1 MRLRLPSRQTPGKT
15 PGLPVS
21 DDLLATRLND
31 ALASLESVPV
41 AKVTGRLVKV
51 NGLML
56 QAVGCRFKL
65 EQRCL
70 VETDNGAMTE
80 AQVVGFDHHTA
91 YLMPIR
97 QLGGLFAGAKVIP
110 LQESSTV
117 QISFDWIG
125 RIVNGL
131 GEPLDDG
138 EPLDRGD
145 WLSLD
150 PCPINPLKRRPVDT
164 PLDVGVRAIN
174 GLLTLGKGQR
184 IGLMAGSGVG
194 KSVLM
199 GMITKNTSAD
209 VIVVGLIGE
218 RGREVRE
225 FIERNLGPGGMQK
238 AIVIAAPADES
249 PLMRLRATKLCH
261 RVAEYFRDQG
271 KDVLLLMDSLT
282 RYAMAQ
288 REIALSLGEPPAS
301 RGYPPS
307 VFSLLP
313 QLLERA
319 GNGEHPDGSLTAIYT
334 VLADGD
340 DQLDPVVDSA
350 RAILDGHVVLS
361 RTLAEQGHYPAIDI
375 NASVSRCMNSCTQPS
390 HVTVANQ
397 FRQLNANYQQV
408 KELLPLG
415 GYQPGQDPN
424 LDQAVTMQPG
434 LKAYLQQAMDE
445 TADYTASL
453 TRLAEL
459 FSQPDGQVM
468 NNQQETHGRQ

>member
-1 MRLRLPSRQTPGKT
+1 MSNAVAHNLLSERLS
-15 PGLPVS
+15 
-21 DDLLATRLND
+21 D
-31 ALASLESVPV
+31 ALASLDSIPI
-41 AKVTGRLVKV
+41 ARVTGRLTKV

-70 VETDNGAMTE
+70 VETAEGDMIE
-80 AQVVGFDHHTA
+80 AQVVGFDHNVA
-91 YLMPIR
+91 YLMPLR
-97 QLGGLFAGAKVIP
+97 RLGGLFAGAKVVP
-110 LQESSTV
+110 LEGDSTV
-117 QISFDWIG
+117 QISSQWLG
-125 RIVNGL
+125 RVVNGQ
-131 GEPLDDG
+131 GEAIDDG
-138 EPLDRGD
+138 TPLKGGERVSLEPK
-145 WLSLD
+145 
-150 PCPINPLKRRPVDT
+150 PINPLKRRPVDT
-164 PLDVGVRAIN
+164 PLNVGVRAIN
-174 GLLTLGKGQR
+174 GLLTVGKGQR

-199 GMITKNTSAD
+199 GMITQNSEAD

-225 FIERNLGPGGMQK
+225 FIERNLTPEARRK
-238 AIVIAAPADES
+238 AIIVAAPADES
-249 PLMRLRATKLCH
+249 PLMRLRATLLCH

-319 GNGEHPDGSLTAIYT
+319 GNSENPHGSLTAIYT
-334 VLADGD
+334 VLAEGD
-340 DQLDPVVDSA
+340 DQQDPVVDSA

-361 RTLAEQGHYPAIDI
+361 RQLAEQGHYPAIDI
-375 NASVSRCMNSCTQPS
+375 NASISRCMAGFTPAS
-390 HVTVANQ
+390 HITVANQ
-397 FRQLNANYQQV
+397 FRTLYSNYLQV

-415 GYQPGQDPN
+415 GYQPGQDPE
-424 LDQAVTMQPG
+424 LDRAVAMYPH
-434 LKAYLQQAMDE
+434 LKAYLLQDVGE
-445 TADYTASL
+445 KSGYSDSL
-453 TRLAEL
+453 TALAQL
-459 FSQPDGQVM
+459 FQTQ
-468 NNQQETHGRQ
+468 

>member
-1 MRLRLPSRQTPGKT
+1 MNRLQADSLT
-15 PGLPVS
+15 
-21 DDLLATRLND
+21 
-31 ALASLESVPV
+31 ALAALDSVPI

-65 EQRCL
+65 DQRCL
-70 VETDNGAMTE
+70 IVADDGEQIE
-80 AQVVGFDHHTA
+80 AQVVGFDHNIA
-91 YLMPIR
+91 YLMPVR
-97 QLGGLFAGAKVIP
+97 QLGGLYAGAKVIP
-110 LQESSTV
+110 MQGGSTV
-117 QISFDWIG
+117 NVSHEWIG
-125 RIVNGL
+125 RVVNGL
-131 GEPLDDG
+131 GEPLDNG
-138 EPLDRGD
+138 EPLQGGER
-145 WLSLD
+145 LSLE
-150 PCPINPLKRRPVDT
+150 PKPINPMKRQPVES
-164 PLDVGVRAIN
+164 PLDVGIKAIN
-174 GLLTLGKGQR
+174 GLLTVGKGQR

-199 GMITKNTSAD
+199 GMITQFTAAD
-209 VIVVGLIGE
+209 IIVVGLIGE

-225 FIERNLGPGGMQK
+225 FIERNLGEEGRK
-238 AIVIAAPADES
+238 RAVIIAAPADES

-271 KDVLLLMDSLT
+271 KDVLLMMDSLT

-288 REIALSLGEPPAS
+288 REIALALGEPPAS

-319 GNGEHPDGSLTAIYT
+319 GNGENPNGSLTAIYT
-334 VLADGD
+334 VLAEGD
-340 DQLDPVVDSA
+340 DQQDPVVDSA
-350 RAILDGHVVLS
+350 RAILDGHIVLS

-375 NASVSRCMNSCTQPS
+375 NASISRCMSNCTEQV

-415 GYQPGQDPN
+415 GYQQGQDPE
-424 LDQAVTMQPG
+424 LDQAVMMQPQ
-434 LKAYLQQAMDE
+434 LKQFLQQPVSE
-445 TADYTASL
+445 HCDYQASL
-453 TRLAEL
+453 TQLANL
-459 FSQPDGQVM
+459 FSPQTATSTT
-468 NNQQETHGRQ
+468 EH

>member
-1 MRLRLPSRQTPGKT
+1 MSSTRAHSILSERLT
-15 PGLPVS
+15 
-21 DDLLATRLND
+21 D
-31 ALASLESVPV
+31 AIASLDSVPV
-41 AKVTGRLVKV
+41 ARVTGRLVKV

-65 EQRCL
+65 DQRCL
-70 VETDNGAMTE
+70 VETSEGDMIE
-80 AQVVGFDHHTA
+80 AQVVGFDHTIA

-97 QLGGLFAGAKVIP
+97 RLGGLFAGAKVIP
-110 LQESSTV
+110 LDGDSSV
-117 QISFDWIG
+117 HIGDDWLG
-125 RIVNGL
+125 RVVNGL
-131 GEPLDDG
+131 GEALDDG
-138 EPLDRGD
+138 AALKAGDRVSLEPK
-145 WLSLD
+145 
-150 PCPINPLKRRPVDT
+150 PINPLKRRPVDT

-174 GLLTLGKGQR
+174 GLLTVGKGQR

-199 GMITKNTSAD
+199 GMITKNTAAD

-225 FIERNLGPGGMQK
+225 FIERNLTPEARQK

-249 PLMRLRATKLCH
+249 PLMRLRATLLCH

-271 KDVLLLMDSLT
+271 KDVLMLMDSLT

-288 REIALSLGEPPAS
+288 REIALALGEPPAS

-307 VFSLLP
+307 VFSMLP

-319 GNGEHPDGSLTAIYT
+319 GNSEHPSGSLTAIYT

-340 DQLDPVVDSA
+340 DQQDPVVDSA

-361 RTLAEQGHYPAIDI
+361 RQLAEQGHYPAIDI
-375 NASVSRCMNSCTQPS
+375 NASISRCMNTCTEPAHS
-390 HVTVANQ
+390 TIANQ
-397 FRQLNANYQQV
+397 FRQLYSNYLQV

-415 GYQPGQDPN
+415 GYQPGQDPE
-424 LDQAVTMQPG
+424 LDQAVAMYPK
-434 LKAYLQQAMDE
+434 LKDFLLQSASE
-445 TADYTASL
+445 AVDYPTSL
-453 TRLAEL
+453 TSLATL
-459 FSQPDGQVM
+459 FQTP
-468 NNQQETHGRQ
+468 N

>member
-1 MRLRLPSRQTPGKT
+1 MSNKGVLTDRLSE
-15 PGLPVS
+15 
-21 DDLLATRLND
+21 AM
-31 ALASLESVPV
+31 ASLDSIPV
-41 AKVTGRLVKV
+41 ARVTGQLVKV

-56 QAVGCRFKL
+56 QAVGCRFRL

-70 VETDNGAMTE
+70 VEAADGEMIE
-80 AQVVGFDHHTA
+80 AQVVGFDHHVA

-110 LQESSTV
+110 LDGDSTV
-117 QISFDWIG
+117 QLGEHWMG
-125 RIVNGL
+125 RVVNGL

-138 EPLDRGD
+138 GPLKGGERVA
-145 WLSLD
+145 LD
-150 PCPINPLKRRPVDT
+150 TPPINPLKRRPVDT

-174 GLLTLGKGQR
+174 GLITLGKGQR

-194 KSVLM
+194 KSVLL
-199 GMITKNTSAD
+199 GMITKNTTAD

-225 FIERNLGPGGMQK
+225 FIERNLGEAGRQR
-238 AIVIAAPADES
+238 AVIIAAPADES

-261 RVAEYFRDQG
+261 RAAEYFRDQG

-319 GNGEHPDGSLTAIYT
+319 GNSEHPNGSLTAIYT

-340 DQLDPVVDSA
+340 DQQDPVVDSA

-361 RTLAEQGHYPAIDI
+361 RDLAEQGHYPAIDI
-375 NASVSRCMNSCTQPS
+375 NASISRCMSGVTDVS
-390 HVTVANQ
+390 HTTVANQ

-415 GYQPGQDPN
+415 GYQSGQDPE
-424 LDQAVTMQPG
+424 LDQAVTMQPL
-434 LKAYLQQAMDE
+434 LKAYLQQGVEEA
-445 TADYTASL
+445 ADYPGSL
-453 TRLAEL
+453 TQLAQL
-459 FSQPDGQVM
+459 FSRESGAGPQG
-468 NNQQETHGRQ
+468 G

>member
-1 MRLRLPSRQTPGKT
+1 MLNQMSRS
-15 PGLPVS
+15 GLADKLS
-21 DDLLATRLND
+21 D
-31 ALASLESVPV
+31 ALASLESIPV
-41 AKVTGRLVKV
+41 ARVTGRLVKV
-51 NGLML
+51 SGLML

-70 VETDNGAMTE
+70 VEADDGEMIE
-80 AQVVGFDHHTA
+80 AQVVGFDHTVA

-97 QLGGLFAGAKVIP
+97 QLGGLYAGAKVIP
-110 LQESSTV
+110 LDGDSTV
-117 QISFDWIG
+117 QMGEHWLG
-125 RIVNGL
+125 RVVNGL

-138 EPLDRGD
+138 EPLKGGDRVA
-145 WLSLD
+145 LD
-150 PCPINPLKRRPVDT
+150 PRPINPLKRRPVDT
-164 PLDVGVRAIN
+164 PLDVGIRAIN

-199 GMITKNTSAD
+199 GMITKNTTAD

-225 FIERNLGPGGMQK
+225 FIERNLGEEGRRR
-238 AIVIAAPADES
+238 AVIVAAPADES

-271 KDVLLLMDSLT
+271 KDVLLMMDSLT

-334 VLADGD
+334 VLAEGD
-340 DQLDPVVDSA
+340 DQQDPVVDSA

-361 RTLAEQGHYPAIDI
+361 RQLAEQGHYPAIDI
-375 NASVSRCMNSCTQPS
+375 NASISRCMSSCTEIS

-397 FRQLNANYQQV
+397 FRQLNASYQQV

-415 GYQPGQDPN
+415 GYQPGQDPE
-424 LDQAVTMQPG
+424 LDQAVAMQPM
-434 LKAYLQQAMDE
+434 LKAYLQQSVQE
-445 TADYTASL
+445 VSDYPASL
-453 TRLAEL
+453 SQLAQM
-459 FSQPDGQVM
+459 FSSAQPSSPSNGY
-468 NNQQETHGRQ
+468 

>member
-1 MRLRLPSRQTPGKT
+1 M
-15 PGLPVS
+15 S
-21 DDLLATRLND
+21 DPTLHDPLND
-31 ALASLESVPV
+31 RLSEAIASLDAIPI
-41 AKVTGRLVKV
+41 ARVTGRLVKV

-56 QAVGCRFKL
+56 QAVGCRFTL

-70 VETDNGAMTE
+70 VETAEGSMIE
-80 AQVVGFDHHTA
+80 AQVVGFDHKVA

-97 QLGGLFAGAKVIP
+97 NLGGLFAGAKVVP
-110 LQESSTV
+110 LDGDSTV
-117 QISFDWIG
+117 MISHQWLG
-125 RIVNGL
+125 RVVNGQ
-131 GEPLDDG
+131 GDPIDDG
-138 EPLDRGD
+138 VPFIGGDRVSLEPRL
-145 WLSLD
+145 
-150 PCPINPLKRRPVDT
+150 INPLKRRLVDT
-164 PLDVGVRAIN
+164 PLNVGVRVIN
-174 GLLTLGKGQR
+174 GLLTVGKGQR

-199 GMITKNTSAD
+199 GMITQNTEAD

-225 FIERNLGPGGMQK
+225 FIENNLTPEARKK
-238 AIVIAAPADES
+238 AIIIAAPADES
-249 PLMRLRATKLCH
+249 PLMRLRATLLCH

-319 GNGEHPDGSLTAIYT
+319 GNSEHPDGSLTAIYT

-340 DQLDPVVDSA
+340 DQQDPVVDSA

-361 RTLAEQGHYPAIDI
+361 RQLAEQGHYPAIDI
-375 NASVSRCMNSCTQPS
+375 GASISRCMSSCTPS
-390 HVTVANQ
+390 SQQTLANQ
-397 FRQLNANYQQV
+397 FRNLYSNYLQV

-415 GYQPGQDPN
+415 GYQPGQDPS
-424 LDQAVTMQPG
+424 LDQAVAKFPQ
-434 LKAYLQQAMDE
+434 LKNYLLQE
-445 TADYTASL
+445 VNEKVDYKTSLTQLASL
-453 TRLAEL
+453 
-459 FSQPDGQVM
+459 FSS
-468 NNQQETHGRQ
+468 

>member
-1 MRLRLPSRQTPGKT
+1 MNSQLT
-15 PGLPVS
+15 
-21 DDLLATRLND
+21 DRLND
-31 ALASLESVPV
+31 AIASLDSVPV
-41 AKVTGRLVKV
+41 ARVTGRLVKV

-70 VETDNGAMTE
+70 VETAEGDMIE
-80 AQVVGFDHHTA
+80 AQVVGFDHTIA

-97 QLGGLFAGAKVIP
+97 RLGGLFAGAKVVP
-110 LQESSTV
+110 LDGDSTV
-117 QISFDWIG
+117 LLSHQWLG
-125 RIVNGL
+125 RVVNGL
-131 GEPLDDG
+131 GEPFDDG
-138 EPLDRGD
+138 PAFKGGDRVSLEPKQ
-145 WLSLD
+145 
-150 PCPINPLKRRPVDT
+150 INPLKRRPVDT

-174 GLLTLGKGQR
+174 GLLTVGKGQR

-199 GMITKNTSAD
+199 GMITQNTEAD

-225 FIERNLGPGGMQK
+225 FVERNLSPEARKK
-238 AIVIAAPADES
+238 AIMIVAPADES
-249 PLMRLRATKLCH
+249 PLMRLRATLLCH

-307 VFSLLP
+307 VFSILP

-319 GNGEHPDGSLTAIYT
+319 GNSENQHGSLTAIYT
-334 VLADGD
+334 VLAEGD
-340 DQLDPVVDSA
+340 DQQDPVVDSA

-361 RTLAEQGHYPAIDI
+361 RQLAEQGHYPAIDI
-375 NASVSRCMNSCTQPS
+375 NASISRCMSACTQEV
-390 HVTVANQ
+390 HTTVSNQ
-397 FRQLNANYQQV
+397 FRQLYSNYLQV

-415 GYQPGQDPN
+415 GYQPGQDPE
-424 LDQAVTMQPG
+424 LDKAVQMYPL
-434 LKAYLQQAMDE
+434 LKAYLQQPANQ
-445 TADYTASL
+445 AVDYRTSL
-453 TRLAEL
+453 TELAQMFQSL
-459 FSQPDGQVM
+459 
-468 NNQQETHGRQ
+468 

>member
-1 MRLRLPSRQTPGKT
+1 MSNIQLSE
-15 PGLPVS
+15 
-21 DDLLATRLND
+21 RLNE
-31 ALASLESVPV
+31 ALASLESIPV

-65 EQRCL
+65 DQRCL
-70 VETDNGAMTE
+70 VETDSNTMIE

-91 YLMPIR
+91 YLMPVR

-110 LQESSTV
+110 MNESSMV

-138 EPLDRGD
+138 ELL
-145 WLSLD
+145 LSGERFSLE
-150 PCPINPLKRRPVDT
+150 PNPINPLKRRPVDT
-164 PLDVGVRAIN
+164 PLDLGVRAIN
-174 GLLTLGKGQR
+174 GLLTVGKGQR

-199 GMITKNTSAD
+199 GMITKNTEAD
-209 VIVVGLIGE
+209 VIIVGLIGE

-225 FIERNLGPGGMQK
+225 FIERNLGLEGMQR
-238 AIVIAAPADES
+238 AIVVAAPADES

-271 KDVLLLMDSLT
+271 KNVLLLMDSLT

-319 GNGEHPDGSLTAIYT
+319 GNGEHPNGSLTAIYT

-375 NASVSRCMNSCTQPS
+375 NASISRCMNSCTQPP
-390 HVTVANQ
+390 HVILANQ
-397 FRQLNANYQQV
+397 FRQLNANYHQV

-415 GYQPGQDPN
+415 GYQAGMDPE
-424 LDQAVTMQPG
+424 LDRAVRMQPE
-434 LKAYLQQAMDE
+434 LKAYLQQGVDE
-445 TADYTASL
+445 RSDFITSL
-453 TRLAEL
+453 TQLSEL
-459 FSQPDGQVM
+459 FADTMTKTQGNKECRVS
-468 NNQQETHGRQ
+468 